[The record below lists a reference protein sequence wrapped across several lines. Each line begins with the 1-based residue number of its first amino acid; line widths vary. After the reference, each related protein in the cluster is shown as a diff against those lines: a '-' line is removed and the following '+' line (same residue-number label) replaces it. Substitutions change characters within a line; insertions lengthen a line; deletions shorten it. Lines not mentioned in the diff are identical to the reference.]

1 MTAAPPQQAMRLTG
15 EPPSFLVAEPFR
27 DALARL
33 GLTSLDAVFA
43 FDSARDL
50 AKPSL
55 SRFRRRLQFEVML
68 AGVAQPVKV
77 FLKRYDRPP
86 VLQQLRNWLSH
97 HRRSS
102 FAFMERETA
111 DQLRNAGI
119 NTPRAVACGERWASL
134 FERRS
139 FLMTEEIRDSESLEC
154 KLPPCFDDPALSPR
168 REFVRRL
175 ATFIRRFHQS
185 GYRHRDLYLC
195 HIFYSNTGEFT
206 LIDLARA
213 SRPILRRRFQIKDIA
228 QLHYSAPAAS
238 FSRTDRLRF
247 YRTYTGRPRL
257 SARDKVFIRQ
267 VLRKAATMARH
278 SRKHGVPI
286 PFLER

>member
-1 MTAAPPQQAMRLTG
+1 MTAAAPQQAIQLAG
-15 EPPSFLVAEPFR
+15 ESSSFLVAEPFR
-27 DALARL
+27 EAFSQL
-33 GLTSLDAVFA
+33 GLTSVDAVFA

-55 SRFRRRLQFEVML
+55 SRFRKRLQFEVTP
-68 AGVAQPVKV
+68 AGAAQPVKI
-77 FLKRYDRPP
+77 FLKRYDGPP
-86 VLQQLRNWLSH
+86 ILQQLRNWLSH
-97 HRRSS
+97 RRRSS
-102 FAFMERETA
+102 FALLERGTA
-111 DQLRNAGI
+111 DQLRAAGL
-119 NTPRAVACGERWASL
+119 NTPHVVACGEQWASL
-134 FERRS
+134 FECRS
-139 FLMTEEIRDSESLEC
+139 FLMTEEIRDSESLERR
-154 KLPPCFDDPALSPR
+154 LPPCFDSPTASPR
-168 REFVRRL
+168 REWIRRL

-195 HIFYSNTGEFT
+195 HVFYSSAGEFT

-213 SRPILRRRFQIKDIA
+213 NRPILQRRFQIKDIA

-247 YRTYTGRPRL
+247 YRTYAGCPRL
-257 SARDKVFIRQ
+257 LARDKVFIRH